1 MVKNRDIV
9 HYQLSTID
17 VERIFKK
24 KKKNSFHYLLITQ

>member
-24 KKKNSFHYLLITQ
+24 KKKI